1 MSDMA
6 RTLVLRIVDRTI
18 EIRSS
23 SERGTSLLATS
34 YGHLQVP
41 RTTPDLV
48 YSIEDTADSGLVIR
62 RQATLIHVQRAAEL
76 LPYFDDD
83 LVVQLQLLRPDLY
96 FQHAAVVAL
105 DERAFLFPA
114 PRGHGKSTLAWAL
127 LQHGLRYS
135 SDELG
140 PIDPLALTVA
150 PYSRAICLKKD
161 PPPPYSVPAEFVHDH
176 PILHLPVDCLT
187 QPPIAE
193 PIPLTGVFFPRFDP
207 ASDAPRAQV
216 IGPATAAARLY
227 SNALNPLAHPG
238 SGLDAAV
245 AIAAGIPCYEL
256 VSSTLPATCEMV
268 LEIMRA
274 CSQQAAP
281 TSLL

>member
-1 MSDMA
+1 MSDTA
-6 RTLVLRIVDRTI
+6 RSLVIRILDRII
-18 EIRSS
+18 EIRSF
-23 SERGTSLLATS
+23 SEQGSELLATS

-41 RTTPDLV
+41 EEATDLV
-48 YSIEDTADSGLVIR
+48 YSIEEATDSGFLIR
-62 RQATLIHVQRAAEL
+62 RQARSIHVPRAEEL

-83 LVVQLQLLRPDLY
+83 LVVQLQILRPDLY

-105 DERAFLFPA
+105 DERAFLLPA

-140 PIDPLALTVA
+140 PIDPIAMTVA

-161 PPPPYSVPAEFVHDH
+161 PPPPYEAPAEFAHGH
-176 PILHLPVDCLT
+176 STLHLPVDCLA
-187 QPPIAE
+187 QPPIDG
-193 PIPLTGVFFPRFDP
+193 PIPLAGVFFPRFDP
-207 ASDAPRAQV
+207 TSEEPQV
-216 IGPATAAARLY
+216 QAIGTAAAAARLY

-245 AIAAGIPCYEL
+245 AIAANVLCYEL
-256 VSSTLPATCEMV
+256 ISSRLPATCEMV
-268 LEIMRA
+268 LEIMNA
-274 CSQQAAP
+274 GN
-281 TSLL
+281 